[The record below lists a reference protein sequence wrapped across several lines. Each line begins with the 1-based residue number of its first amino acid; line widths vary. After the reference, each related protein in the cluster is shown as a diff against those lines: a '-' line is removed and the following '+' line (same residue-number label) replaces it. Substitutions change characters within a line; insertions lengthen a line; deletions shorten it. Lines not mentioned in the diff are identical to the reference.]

1 MTKQNLDHPKVIVFP
16 PLVLATTV
24 ALAIALQWLMPLLF
38 LSNIDRTWRITIG
51 AAIFAVGLSI
61 CLIARRALISHG
73 TNVNPLRPTTALAT
87 EGIFNWTRNPIYVGG
102 TTVMIGIALVFALDW
117 LLALIVPS
125 VLVLHFAVV
134 KREEEYL
141 ARKFDE
147 EYRRY
152 TTRVPRYLWFFARG
166 RRRWPPASLLASLPI
181 LMACSV
187 MSSDT

>member
-87 EGIFNWTRNPIYVGG
+87 EGIFQ
-102 TTVMIGIALVFALDW
+102 LDTQSH
-117 LLALIVPS
+117 L
-125 VLVLHFAVV
+125 
-134 KREEEYL
+134 
-141 ARKFDE
+141 
-147 EYRRY
+147 
-152 TTRVPRYLWFFARG
+152 RG
-166 RRRWPPASLLASLPI
+166 RHNGYDWNRARLCA
-181 LMACSV
+181 
-187 MSSDT
+187 